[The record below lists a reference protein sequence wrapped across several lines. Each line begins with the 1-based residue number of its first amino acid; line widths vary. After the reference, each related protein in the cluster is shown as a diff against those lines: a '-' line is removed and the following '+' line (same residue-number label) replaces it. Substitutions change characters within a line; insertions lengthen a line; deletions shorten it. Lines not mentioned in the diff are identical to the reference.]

1 MHVVRP
7 ALRPVVWLSY
17 QCSVFRSACWRF
29 LKVLRVRELICCA
42 KHATLS
48 APTEGVK
55 DVVDDDVHFDAWWQ
69 HLH

>member
-1 MHVVRP
+1 M
-7 ALRPVVWLSY
+7 
-17 QCSVFRSACWRF
+17 FRSACWRF
-29 LKVLRVRELICCA
+29 LKVLRVRELLCCA